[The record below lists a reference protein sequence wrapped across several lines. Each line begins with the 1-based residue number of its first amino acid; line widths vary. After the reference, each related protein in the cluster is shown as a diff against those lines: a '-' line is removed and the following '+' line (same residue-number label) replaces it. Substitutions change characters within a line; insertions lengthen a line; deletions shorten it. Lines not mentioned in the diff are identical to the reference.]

1 MVTAQHKKRTG
12 LLLLGTCLAAL
23 LCGCKSKPELKPLNS
38 VMLSAATEP
47 AVFKVVTLA
56 DYQLRDVKFARNPD
70 MLASIASSPTCWATI
85 AESPG
90 TYINTSLRSDRI
102 LHVRKTFASGSSFA
116 VSPQG
121 VFLTNAHV
129 IAPPDT
135 TKLAEILPGIT
146 SSLSSL
152 VSGLRGRNPTSFEL
166 LLNPNLRPAG
176 CLYGI
181 PADEDFRKN
190 FVNSM
195 AIWMI
200 RQAMTK
206 ASTGAVYVVTRPRT
220 VRVPS
225 LASDMFLNKYQ
236 LYTRDL
242 NKSPWSTA
250 PTSTPPPDP
259 NEINVNLE
267 GTSDNPATY
276 ATETEV
282 IASGQIF
289 PGEDVAVLRSK
300 KNLELISLPLGDS
313 SSAELPDGS
322 AIVAFG
328 FPGAAE
334 MAGLKQDPGHP
345 KVIAHDGKMVQRI
358 QTDKD
363 WEALYIT
370 AAISEGDSGGP
381 IVDRFGRV
389 VALNVY
395 GNQNRAGNNVAVP
408 INLAMKF
415 LDQAKV
421 KPDTGALTPH
431 WLTGQDYYSR
441 GEYSKA
447 LQEFEIVNGTRPDP
461 ESHVSLSDRIDS
473 IFKRKP
479 VGFAPPSRGN
489 DYVLQAI
496 ANCKLKLHMQ

>member
-1 MVTAQHKKRTG
+1 MVTVHKK

-23 LCGCKSKPELKPLNS
+23 LCGGKSKQELKPLNS

-70 MLASIASSPTCWATI
+70 MLASIAASPTCWASI

-135 TKLAEILPGIT
+135 TKLAELLPGIT

-152 VSGLRGRNPTSFEL
+152 VSGLRGRNPTQFEL

-242 NKSPWSTA
+242 NKSPRAIA
-250 PTSTPPPDP
+250 PTSPPPDP

-267 GTSDNPATY
+267 GASDNPATY

-289 PGEDVAVLRSK
+289 PGEDVAVLRAK

-408 INLAMKF
+408 INLAKKYI
-415 LDQAKV
+415 DQAKV
-421 KPDTGALTPH
+421 KPDAGALTSH

-461 ESHVSLSDRIDS
+461 ESHVSLSDRINS
-473 IFKRKP
+473 IFKPRP
-479 VGFAPPSRGN
+479 VKSEPPSRGN